1 MNKIIELQETSP
13 NFWKARYRGNYGT
26 YTIKIETDGR
36 NTRNFSCSCPSDYYP
51 CKHIPIVQASINER
65 IHRNKVKPEKPVF
78 ESVVRGISLHDLQEF
93 VIRFGSHNS
102 SFQQAVLLE
111 LTPQQK
117 QHGNINYSEI
127 IRCALE
133 DIDFDMDDIYDYHY
147 DSFEIDVLDQWL
159 NKSREYIEQ
168 DNWKEAILIAKACL
182 EEYAEWTRRI
192 DVDPDGYISEEYLYG
207 PFDILEKAYEA
218 GCLTAEELLAY
229 CKKEVGKNK
238 YDSVTQDLFNDLV
251 MNLTQDTD
259 PEAYISMQDRL
270 FSSLSDKNSYEAKQ
284 ILERKIDFYKQR
296 GDAQTAQRILE
307 ENLQI
312 EDFRQI
318 IVKEMIADN
327 KYKEAKRLINEYIQ
341 SKDTN
346 NSFNGYHSCWDEYLL
361 EIARKES
368 NTKEIRRISRK
379 FIDRAFH
386 LKYYQLYK
394 STFSEDEWATEN
406 EKLIKHYQKG
416 NNWFISSIADIF
428 VEEKQTARLL
438 AYLTKHLRC
447 NILEQYYKHIADEFP
462 EETVALFKQAVDEYM
477 RNTGRDV
484 YENSVKHFESMLNV
498 KGGEDVVKQMIG
510 NYTMQ
515 YKTRRTMIE
524 VFTRFSKSRLNFYIF

>member
-1 MNKIIELQETSP
+1 
-13 NFWKARYRGNYGT
+13 
-26 YTIKIETDGR
+26 
-36 NTRNFSCSCPSDYYP
+36 
-51 CKHIPIVQASINER
+51 
-65 IHRNKVKPEKPVF
+65 
-78 ESVVRGISLHDLQEF
+78 
-93 VIRFGSHNS
+93 
-102 SFQQAVLLE
+102 
-111 LTPQQK
+111 
-117 QHGNINYSEI
+117 
-127 IRCALE
+127 
-133 DIDFDMDDIYDYHY
+133 
-147 DSFEIDVLDQWL
+147 
-159 NKSREYIEQ
+159 
-168 DNWKEAILIAKACL
+168 
-182 EEYAEWTRRI
+182 
-192 DVDPDGYISEEYLYG
+192 
-207 PFDILEKAYEA
+207 
-218 GCLTAEELLAY
+218 
-229 CKKEVGKNK
+229 
-238 YDSVTQDLFNDLV
+238 

-386 LKYYQLYK
+386 LKYYRLYK

-438 AYLTKHLRC
+438 AYLAKHLHC

-484 YENSVKHFESMLNV
+484 YENSVKHFESMLKIN
-498 KGGEDVVKQMIG
+498 GGEKVVRQMIDD
-510 NYTMQ
+510 YKSR
-515 YKTRRTMIE
+515 YKTRKAMIE
-524 VFTRFSKSRLNFYIF
+524 VFTRFSKSRL